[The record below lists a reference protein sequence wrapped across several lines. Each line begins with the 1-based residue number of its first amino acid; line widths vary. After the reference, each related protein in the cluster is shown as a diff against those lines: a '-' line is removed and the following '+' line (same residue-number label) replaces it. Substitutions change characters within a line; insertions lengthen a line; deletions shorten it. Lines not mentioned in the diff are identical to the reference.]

1 MIDMPKLTRK
11 VGNKTKGQPFPP
23 IKRKLDALRKK
34 VSENP
39 SVDDFCK
46 LWKELFGS
54 SLNKKL
60 AKEYI
65 EIVNKSQP
73 TQKGGN
79 APLSYEMR
87 LPSGDIHTVPYVQ
100 SGFGF
105 ANINSVSAGGPKEYL
120 GTSAVPADFTNEFK
134 PMAGGSK
141 KKRMTRS
148 KKRQS
153 GGSVFNSIPGQPF
166 SMSSPPTSA
175 QVFANIA
182 QGRIGIPNSP
192 LPEVNTNLLK

>member
-1 MIDMPKLTRK
+1 MPKVTRK
-11 VGNKTKGQPFPP
+11 VGNKIKGSPFPP
-23 IKRKLDALRKK
+23 IKRKLDALRRK

-39 SVDDFCK
+39 SVEDFCK

-54 SLNKKL
+54 PLNKKL

-65 EIVNKSQP
+65 DIVNKTP
-73 TQKGGN
+73 AQKGGY
-79 APLSYEMR
+79 APLNYEMR
-87 LPSGDIHTVPYVQ
+87 PPAGDINVVPYVQ

-105 ANINSVSAGGPKEYL
+105 ANINGVSAGGPKEYL
-120 GTSAVPADFTNEFK
+120 GTSQVPADFTNEFK
-134 PMAGGSK
+134 AMGGGSK

-166 SMSSPPTSA
+166 SMSSPPTNLQIIS
-175 QVFANIA
+175 NIA
-182 QGRIGIPNSP
+182 NGRIGIPNSP
-192 LPEVNTNLLK
+192 LPEVNTNLNKL